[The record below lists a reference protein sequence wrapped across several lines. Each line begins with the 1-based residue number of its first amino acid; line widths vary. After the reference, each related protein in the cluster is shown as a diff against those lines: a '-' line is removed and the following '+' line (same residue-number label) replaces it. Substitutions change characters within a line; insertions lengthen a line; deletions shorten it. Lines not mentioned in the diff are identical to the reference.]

1 MKETHTVVR
10 STSALELYCTDC
22 QYTLFLLKDVLVN
35 VLVYLNSRKL
45 EAICNC
51 QYLKVEPSH
60 NMISCLII
68 MDIYMSGSHIK
79 ICFLA
84 SNVR

>member
-1 MKETHTVVR
+1 MVR

-22 QYTLFLLKDVLVN
+22 QYTLFLLKDVLD
-35 VLVYLNSRKL
+35 VLVYLNSRKF

-51 QYLKVEPSH
+51 QCLKVEPSH